1 MPLLPSQIF
10 IWQCLNYSAAMLLG
24 AVCLEISM
32 NFMQAHRN
40 NDVKLAGSPRRSKTS
55 ECKVEMKIGVVTPSR
70 AAISS
75 SVAQNAFSRRIDV
88 LCPFKRSRLV
98 VLEYRSGS
106 CPANTSHMFSSQ
118 SSCNTDFVFR
128 IRNEKG
134 SPEFPPNRPKAAIQ
148 GAR

>member
-1 MPLLPSQIF
+1 MPLLPVNIF
-10 IWQCLNYSAAMLLG
+10 VWQSLDYSAAIVVG
-24 AVCLEISM
+24 AFCLEISM

-70 AAISS
+70 AAMSS

>member
-1 MPLLPSQIF
+1 MPLLPVNIF
-10 IWQCLNYSAAMLLG
+10 VLQSLDYSAAIVVG
-24 AVCLEISM
+24 AFCLEISM

-70 AAISS
+70 AAMSS

-134 SPEFPPNRPKAAIQ
+134 SPESPPNRPKAATQ

>member
-1 MPLLPSQIF
+1 
-10 IWQCLNYSAAMLLG
+10 MLLG
-24 AVCLEISM
+24 ALCLEISM
-32 NFMQAHRN
+32 NFIQAHRN

-70 AAISS
+70 AAMSS
-75 SVAQNAFSRRIDV
+75 SVVQNAFSSRIDV

-118 SSCNTDFVFR
+118 SSCNSNFVFCM
-128 IRNEKG
+128 RNEKG
-134 SPEFPPNRPKAAIQ
+134 SPEFPPNRPKAATQ
-148 GAR
+148 GAH

>member
-1 MPLLPSQIF
+1 MPLLPVNIF
-10 IWQCLNYSAAMLLG
+10 VMQSLDYSAAIVVG
-24 AVCLEISM
+24 AFCLEISM

-70 AAISS
+70 AAMSS

-134 SPEFPPNRPKAAIQ
+134 SPEFPPNRPKAATQ

>member
-1 MPLLPSQIF
+1 MPLLPAQIF

-24 AVCLEISM
+24 GLCLEISM

-118 SSCNTDFVFR
+118 SSCSINFVCC
-128 IRNEKG
+128 IRNTKG
-134 SPEFPPNRPKAAIQ
+134 SPEFPPNSPQAATQ